1 MFRRDIKPKFEHNSG
16 VLHPEH
22 EERNTRVSE
31 YLRKYGQGK
40 IDSMPT
46 DNRPVVND
54 NRSVDEMLED
64 NDITNHMAT
73 DQLDAFMELDRK
85 KADFEAAFKDIE
97 LTQKQRQK
105 FDAAVKVL
113 NDRNASYEQ
122 IKDAERI
129 LNELTEAKKVKRV
142 RD

>member
-1 MFRRDIKPKFEHNSG
+1 MFRRDIKPRLEHNSG
-16 VLHPEH
+16 IMHPEH

-54 NRSVDEMLED
+54 SRSVDEMLED
-64 NDITNHMAT
+64 SDITNHMGT
-73 DQLDAFMELDRK
+73 DQLDAIMELDRK
-85 KADFEAAFKDIE
+85 KADFEYAFADIE
-97 LTQKQRQK
+97 LTKKQKEK

-113 NDRNASYEQ
+113 NDRNSSYEQ
-122 IKDAERI
+122 RKDAERI
-129 LNELTEAKKVKRV
+129 LNELQDAKKVKRV

>member
-1 MFRRDIKPKFEHNSG
+1 MFKRITDIHYEKNSHL
-16 VLHPEH
+16 LHREH

-46 DNRPVVND
+46 DARPQVND
-54 NRSVDEMLED
+54 QRTPDEMLDD
-64 NDITNHMAT
+64 NTPENHMAF
-73 DQLDAFMELDRK
+73 DNLDALMELERK
-85 KADFEAAFKDIE
+85 KADFEAAFADIE
-97 LTQKQRQK
+97 LTQKQKEK

-113 NDRNASYEQ
+113 NDKNSSYEQ

-129 LNELTEAKKVKRV
+129 LDELKEAKKLKRA